1 MKLFYVFLIL
11 FFFNSCSFDNKSGI
25 WRDESKVSK
34 KNQLDTDQ
42 FIDLNELLLNA
53 ETFNQTVKLDK
64 NIFLALTSPINNS
77 KWNDVFYSDTNNLD
91 HFEYGNFYNQLY
103 KSKKLSRNKS
113 NNSILFHEEIII
125 FSDEKGSIVFFSL
138 AENKIIDKFNFY
150 KKKFKNIEK
159 KLNIIISD
167 DIVYVSDNLGYLYS
181 YSFKLKRV
189 LWAKN
194 HKIPFRSNLKIKD
207 DKIYASNL
215 NNDFLIFNKLSGNV
229 LKQIPTETT
238 IVKNKFINN
247 ISLNENTVFFL
258 NSYGS
263 LYAIDQSL
271 LEVKWFINFN
281 QSVNL
286 NPSNLFLSNQ
296 IINFK
301 EKIVISSNF
310 KTYVIGSKRVRF
322 YTKKTFLLK

>member
-1 MKLFYVFLIL
+1 M
-11 FFFNSCSFDNKSGI
+11 G
-25 WRDESKVSK
+25 
-34 KNQLDTDQ
+34 
-42 FIDLNELLLNA
+42 
-53 ETFNQTVKLDK
+53 
-64 NIFLALTSPINNS
+64 
-77 KWNDVFYSDTNNLD
+77 
-91 HFEYGNFYNQLY
+91 
-103 KSKKLSRNKS
+103 
-113 NNSILFHEEIII
+113 
-125 FSDEKGSIVFFSL
+125 
-138 AENKIIDKFNFY
+138 
-150 KKKFKNIEK
+150 
-159 KLNIIISD
+159 
-167 DIVYVSDNLGYLYS
+167 
-181 YSFKLKRV
+181 
-189 LWAKN
+189 KN

-247 ISLNENTVFFL
+247 ISLNENTVFL

-310 KTYVIGSKRVRF
+310 KTYVIDSETGTILYKKNFSTEIKPIINNNYLF
-322 YTKKTFLLK
+322 LITKNNF